1 MKKCAVQREKKTI
14 TYSSQKSICYSCL
27 WSEVI
32 DVCFHATLRNSPIA
46 ENHEVRSV
54 CVCTPKPQRNLAG
67 SVGTPQESLPF
78 VSGSDC
84 GEPQIVS
91 LPGDLSCSGSL
102 TNGENRIH
110 TDSSDGD

>member
-27 WSEVI
+27 LSEVI
-32 DVCFHATLRNSPIA
+32 DVCFHATLRYSSIA

-54 CVCTPKPQRNLAG
+54 CVCTLKPQRNLAG

-78 VSGSDC
+78 VSGSGC
-84 GEPQIVS
+84 
-91 LPGDLSCSGSL
+91 GDLSCSGSF